1 MKRQAEDTLNSHIS
15 VGEIYEGG
23 ALNGITI
30 AELVGNEVA
39 IRQVVNEVNAK
50 NAQVKQLSQELSR
63 VMDEK
68 AELKAKTT
76 MRWYEVTFNA
86 SGAVVLAIGTNIRAS
101 NVTAAIALIV
111 VGAMCVIASNLVG
124 VFRSK

>member
-1 MKRQAEDTLNSHIS
+1 MKTKTENTLTPQIS

-50 NAQVKQLSQELSR
+50 NAQVKHLSQEVSR
-63 VMDEK
+63 VKDEMT
-68 AELKAKTT
+68 ELKVKTT
-76 MRWYEVTFNA
+76 MRWYEAAFNA
-86 SGAVVLAIGTNIRAS
+86 SGAVVLAIGTNILSS
-101 NVTAAIALIV
+101 NILAAVALII
-111 VGAMCVIASNLVG
+111 VGAACVITSNLVG
-124 VFRSK
+124 IFRSK